1 MKCCFVF
8 LFLSTLICCCYAQY
22 SGLGSSGGKSKS
34 DEYDI
39 IFDLVSDFM
48 NQFQSKSVVIHSY
61 TDALKSFHFNLF
73 KTIKSFQG
81 YLMIIINLMNIPK

>member
-1 MKCCFVF
+1 MKCYFAL
-8 LFLSTLICCCYAQY
+8 LFLSTLICYCYGQY

-48 NQFQSKSVVIHSY
+48 NRFQSKSVVIHSY
-61 TDALKSFHFNLF
+61 TDVLKSFHFNLF

-81 YLMIIINLMNIPK
+81 

>member
-1 MKCCFVF
+1 MKCYFAF

-48 NQFQSKSVVIHSY
+48 NRFQSKESVWATLVMMGSP
-61 TDALKSFHFNLF
+61 F
-73 KTIKSFQG
+73 KPVKLSTR
-81 YLMIIINLMNIPK
+81 IIYGR